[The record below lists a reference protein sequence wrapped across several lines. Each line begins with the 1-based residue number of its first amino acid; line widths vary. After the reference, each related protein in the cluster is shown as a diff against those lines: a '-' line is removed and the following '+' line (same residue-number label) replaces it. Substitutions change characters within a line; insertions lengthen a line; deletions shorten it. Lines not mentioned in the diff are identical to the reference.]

1 MSGKDT
7 DDAILKANGIKIE
20 EEEIEAKEPPLNMLI
35 AMGMAAFLCILTG
48 VYPKILYNILPYP
61 VHFHPYT
68 LNHVVGMVQLL
79 LFTAAAFWLYIDKLG
94 GESKVSVDTD
104 WFYRKPGVLLLW
116 FVSNPMQDLRLRLQS
131 FFTRMVAGIASLSK
145 NPILIPEIAV
155 RYFHLKIIN
164 RLYQASDIYKDKAD
178 ELKELE
184 SKLAAAKEMRYDEN
198 VYRRPI
204 GLGVLIAIILLFLYG
219 LIYFIQLR

>member
-1 MSGKDT
+1 
-7 DDAILKANGIKIE
+7 
-20 EEEIEAKEPPLNMLI
+20 ML
-35 AMGMAAFLCILTG
+35 L
-48 VYPKILYNILPYP
+48 
-61 VHFHPYT
+61 
-68 LNHVVGMVQLL
+68 
-79 LFTAAAFWLYIDKLG
+79 
-94 GESKVSVDTD
+94 
-104 WFYRKPGVLLLW
+104 
-116 FVSNPMQDLRLRLQS
+116 
-131 FFTRMVAGIASLSK
+131 
-145 NPILIPEIAV
+145 PEIAV